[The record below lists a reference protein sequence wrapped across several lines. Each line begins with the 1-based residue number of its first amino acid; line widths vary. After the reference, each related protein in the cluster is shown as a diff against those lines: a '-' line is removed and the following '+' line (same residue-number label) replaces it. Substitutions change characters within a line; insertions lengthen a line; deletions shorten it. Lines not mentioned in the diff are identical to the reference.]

1 MRQIISSSLSLRK
14 INLEK
19 DMGDEIDLNAYGNR
33 QARLEALR
41 NGNETSRQ
49 EVEQH
54 LGMLHS
60 PERKKKKNDEKK
72 QDYHE
77 NLMSNKWGTSE
88 KVKYLLGLPK
98 NTPFRKLNRRLLPD
112 VIIRWRQS
120 WFDRSH

>member
-1 MRQIISSSLSLRK
+1 M
-14 INLEK
+14 
-19 DMGDEIDLNAYGNR
+19 DDEIDVNAYGNR

-49 EVEQH
+49 EVERH
-54 LGMLHS
+54 LGLLHS
-60 PERKKKKNDEKK
+60 PERKKKKNEEKRLISEIE
-72 QDYHE
+72 E

-98 NTPFRKLNRRLLPD
+98 NVPFRKLDRRLLPD
-112 VIIRWRQS
+112 VIIRWRRS